1 MARNRNRQAGPI
13 KRNTIT
19 IPDAPATMGTNPALR
34 VQTRTAP
41 LRSVDGGL
49 TKRKRTKAVGP
60 GAVARDSRGNR
71 SAWSMSPYYTNG
83 VTVDARWSATVSS

>member
-1 MARNRNRQAGPI
+1 MQANQANRARIAERAANRTS
-13 KRNTIT
+13 KRPN
-19 IPDAPATMGTNPALR
+19 TMGTNPAAR

-71 SAWSMSPYYTNG
+71 SAWSMSPYYANG